1 MVPQE
6 GDSPV
11 NALQMGI
18 PGGGIVHPGI
28 HACALFSGPVERDR
42 LLVSF
47 MQEGL
52 RHGDQCVCLIDE
64 LETASMR
71 QRVYGQEGLGDECR
85 HLDVYSAP
93 DAYLRADKISPQQM
107 ISSLVASPG
116 ASPEDTLPVLRAA
129 GQMSMGSHEC
139 GAKELSVYET
149 AVIHILDELPT
160 VFLCMYDVQRFG
172 AGILASVLKIHSMV
186 LLDGTVLHNPH
197 SVAPPD
203 TPEPAADAAVR
214 YPLARKGPGHEAWVD
229 DWLSL
234 SGAEVRVAQLV
245 GTGLSNRATAQQLSV
260 SPHTVDAHLKHI
272 YQKLGIHSR
281 VELAVLSF
289 HHASPSA

>member
-1 MVPQE
+1 MNDLLMGVPGVGE
-6 GDSPV
+6 
-11 NALQMGI
+11 I
-18 PGGGIVHPGI
+18 HPGM
-28 HACALFSGPVERDR
+28 HVCALFSGPVERDR

-52 RHGDQCVCLIDE
+52 RHGDSCVCLIDE
-64 LETASMR
+64 LESASIR
-71 QRVYGQEGLGDECR
+71 QRVYPPAGLSDR
-85 HLDVYSAP
+85 RQHLDVYSAP
-93 DAYLRADKISPQQM
+93 DAYLRTREFSPQQ
-107 ISSLVASPG
+107 SFSPLVANSGSPTD
-116 ASPEDTLPVLRAA
+116 AFPLLRAA
-129 GQMSMGSHEC
+129 GQMSRGSHES
-139 GAKELSVYET
+139 GAREVSIYET

>member
-1 MVPQE
+1 MGPRE
-6 GDSPV
+6 DGFPV
-11 NALQMGI
+11 NDLLMGI
-18 PGGGIVHPGI
+18 PEVGEIHPGI
-28 HACALFSGPVERDR
+28 HVCALFSGPVERDR

-64 LETASMR
+64 LESASIR
-71 QRVYGQEGLGDECR
+71 QRVYPSAGLSDR
-85 HLDVYSAP
+85 RQHLDVYSAP
-93 DAYLRADKISPQQM
+93 DAYLRTREFSPQQ
-107 ISSLVASPG
+107 SFSPLVANSGSPTD
-116 ASPEDTLPVLRAA
+116 AFPLLRAA
-129 GQMSMGSHEC
+129 GQMSRGSHES
-139 GAKELSVYET
+139 GAREVSIYET
-149 AVIHILDELPT
+149 AVIHILAELPT
-160 VFLCMYDVQRFG
+160 VFLCLYDVQRFG

-229 DWLSL
+229 DWQSL

-272 YQKLGIHSR
+272 FQKLCIHSR